1 MKQNILKN
9 SLIIYFQTILGDDLI
24 SGSITTTI
32 SDHYAQFLLKKDI
45 KFQQTK
51 KKNFFEKIISNN
63 FKNSND
69 AQLDFEL
76 K

>member
-1 MKQNILKN
+1 M
-9 SLIIYFQTILGDDLI
+9 IIYFQTILGDDLI

-51 KKNFFEKIISNN
+51 KKKFSKKLFRTILKIPMMFNLTLN
-63 FKNSND
+63 
-69 AQLDFEL
+69 
-76 K
+76 

>member
-1 MKQNILKN
+1 M
-9 SLIIYFQTILGDDLI
+9 

-32 SDHYAQFLLKKDI
+32 SDHYAQFSLKKDI

-51 KKNFFEKIISNN
+51 KKIFFEKIISYN

-69 AQLDFEL
+69 AQFDFEL